1 VAELTK
7 VLGPFVGKRKTAV
20 ARLVVRP
27 GTGRIFINNQ
37 PLEYFGN
44 EIVRAKILTPLYFNE
59 KFWKSHDF
67 DVKVRG
73 GGIIAIADAVS
84 FAIARALA
92 SKSESA
98 KKLIK
103 EYNRVLLA
111 GDPRQAEPKKPNRY
125 SARRFKQ
132 KSYR

>member
-1 VAELTK
+1 MTK
-7 VLGPFVGKRKTAV
+7 IMGPFVGKRKTAV
-20 ARLVVRP
+20 ARLIVRP
-27 GTGRIFINNQ
+27 GSGNIYINNQ
-37 PLEYFGN
+37 PLQHFGN
-44 EIVRAKILTPLYFNE
+44 EIVRSKILTPLYFDE

-67 DVKVRG
+67 DVKVNG
-73 GGIIAIADAVS
+73 GGIMAIADAVS

-92 SKSESA
+92 SRSTTAE
-98 KKLIK
+98 KKLK